1 MAIDIDSEDLIPFQQ
16 AAAHVP
22 GPRKPCLQTLH
33 RWRLRGARGR
43 MLETVL
49 IGGIRHTSVEAIR
62 RFIVG
67 DAVSTPQSAPRRKS
81 HDVAA
86 AKLNALFAKGAAQ

>member
-1 MAIDIDSEDLIPFQQ
+1 MAIDVDVEELIPFQQ
-16 AAAHVP
+16 APAHVP
-22 GPRKPCLQTLH
+22 GPRKPCLQSLH

-43 MLETVL
+43 MLDTIL
-49 IGGIRHTSVEAIR
+49 IGGIRYTSAEAIR
-62 RFIVG
+62 RFIYG

-86 AKLNALFAKGAAQ
+86 ARLDALFAK